1 MNSLTA
7 QQLRIERLKQVRE
20 QSKRHYSAR
29 LEKYKG
35 IREKDRNAKYE
46 IAKAKKCVKVLND
59 LEVLS
64 HNWNQS
70 LIETGSAHRN
80 APNAHDHALRLQ
92 RDEKERAV
100 HNAKEAKKRTNK
112 SIIEFRKYEDNLQFK
127 HKQSAFVG
135 ATRIDY
141 SAHEREEA
149 RTVAESIAAK
159 KASLAT
165 KRRVSSYLDP
175 KRFVKIP

>member
-70 LIETGSAHRN
+70 LIETGSVFIVTKT
-80 APNAHDHALRLQ
+80 L
-92 RDEKERAV
+92 
-100 HNAKEAKKRTNK
+100 
-112 SIIEFRKYEDNLQFK
+112 SISLINSSLNNLQTASTA
-127 HKQSAFVG
+127 QSSSCILFWSCFRIS
-135 ATRIDY
+135 AT
-141 SAHEREEA
+141 
-149 RTVAESIAAK
+149 
-159 KASLAT
+159 
-165 KRRVSSYLDP
+165 
-175 KRFVKIP
+175 